1 VVKEWISVATFRA
14 KEKITVSSRNR
25 SSIGRLPK
33 KLPLIIKRTAL
44 AEHNSQK
51 QDLTS
56 EA

>member
-25 SSIGRLPK
+25 SSIGRFPK

-44 AEHNSQK
+44 PKHNSQK